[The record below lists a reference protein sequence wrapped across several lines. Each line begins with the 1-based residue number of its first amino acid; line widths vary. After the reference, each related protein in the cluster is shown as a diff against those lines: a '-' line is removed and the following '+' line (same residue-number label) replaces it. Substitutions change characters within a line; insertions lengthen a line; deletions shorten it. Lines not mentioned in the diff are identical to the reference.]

1 MVVDFFALLIE
12 AGYTIPD
19 TKKKIALLHDKA
31 DIIKAI
37 NAAEEMRGEYDVVI
51 YEKPKKLS
59 KFLDKIQSKGYY
71 GFCFLG
77 EEIRELK

>member
-1 MVVDFFALLIE
+1 MKIVGIAACTSGIAHTYIAKEKLEEALSC
-12 AGYTIPD
+12 
-19 TKKKIALLHDKA
+19 
-31 DIIKAI
+31 
-37 NAAEEMRGEYDVVI
+37 GEYDVVI

-77 EEIRELK
+77 EEIRELKN